1 MFNNIG
7 TAEILIVILILILLF
22 GSSKITDLARGLGE
36 ATNEIKKVKKEIEDA
51 KEEINKETPA
61 SDKTSHLKKLKK

>member
-7 TAEILIVILILILLF
+7 TTEILILILILILLF

-51 KEEINKETPA
+51 KEEVNKEIP
-61 SDKTSHLKKLKK
+61 SDKISHLKKPKK